1 MDNYLYLKGL
11 QSITTIIHTERNEQ
25 KDKMPKFDWNFSK
38 HTVHG
43 NNEMM
48 KHSFMLH
55 VHQISCVTQIKH
67 SVF

>member
-55 VHQISCVTQIKH
+55 VH
-67 SVF
+67 